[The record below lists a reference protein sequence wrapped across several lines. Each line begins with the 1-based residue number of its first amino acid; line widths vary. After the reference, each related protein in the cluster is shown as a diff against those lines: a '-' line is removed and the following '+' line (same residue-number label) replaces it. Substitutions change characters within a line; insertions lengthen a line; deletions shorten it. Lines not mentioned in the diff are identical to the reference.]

1 MTVKDVTDFLS
12 QFLTGPFKMSLYVLM
27 FFAILYGFNHR
38 RRLWQKFK
46 KQTCNFQSHTAGETM
61 QDANSS
67 ERAEPDS
74 VIETEPNTLISIL
87 TDVAIFTAFIWF
99 CLWAINSASTLHPQT
114 NPIFENQIVI
124 NFRTYQELHYWDG
137 HKKNTCH
144 ITLGTT
150 LTSNKAL
157 FNKGKPANSD
167 FEGRMFVSIETPKV
181 HNVIAYMAKETSVF
195 NAVLQKEFNSDGC
208 VSGEYVVSTIQM
220 DELIANPT
228 LDNVLLYPAPNGYFE
243 DKSPLDPDTNI

>member
-12 QFLTGPFKMSLYVLM
+12 QFLTGPFKLSLYVLM

-46 KQTCNFQSHTAGETM
+46 KQTRNLQSHTAGETM
-61 QDANSS
+61 QGANS
-67 ERAEPDS
+67 S
-74 VIETEPNTLISIL
+74 VIETETNTLASIL
-87 TDVAIFTAFIWF
+87 TDVAIFTAFIGF
-99 CLWAINSASTLHPQT
+99 CLWANNSTSTSHPQT

-124 NFRTYQELHYWDG
+124 NFGTYQELHYWDG
-137 HKKNTCH
+137 HKKSTCH

-157 FNKGKPANSD
+157 FQKGKPANSD
-167 FEGRMFVSIETPKV
+167 FEGRMFVSIETPKD
-181 HNVIAYMAKETSVF
+181 HNVIAYMAKETSIF
-195 NAVLQKEFNSDGC
+195 NAVLQKEFNSDRC
-208 VSGEYVVSTIQM
+208 VSGEYVVSTVQM